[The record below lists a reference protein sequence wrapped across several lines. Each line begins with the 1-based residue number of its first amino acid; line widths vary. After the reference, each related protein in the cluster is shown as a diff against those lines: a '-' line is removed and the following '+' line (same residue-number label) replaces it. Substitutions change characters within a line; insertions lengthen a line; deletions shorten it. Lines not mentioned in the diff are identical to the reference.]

1 MQDDRVMDPEK
12 SEKSLYGLA
21 AGYSGELSQDE
32 DSLITSQEN
41 SLIRNDNNPQGNL
54 SSSWPTSFLACR
66 NEKSS
71 ALDHLLDKTDLLL
84 EKPEQISNEPDLLHC
99 HSPKT
104 PAKSQRR
111 AQDSNKGERKFSSEG
126 ERKLDFVRKS
136 LNSDTVIQSVQAVFQ
151 EWCTHSTFEYLGLAV
166 KPKVA
171 SAPPEAKD
179 KGKHFSLIIRRQV

>member
-21 AGYSGELSQDE
+21 AGYSGELSQEE

-41 SLIRNDNNPQGNL
+41 SFIRNENNPQGNL
-54 SSSWPTSFLACR
+54 SLSTSFLACR
-66 NEKSS
+66 NEKSG

-84 EKPEQISNEPDLLHC
+84 EKPEQISNEPDLLQC
-99 HSPKT
+99 HSPK
-104 PAKSQRR
+104 SQRK
-111 AQDSNKGERKFSSEG
+111 AQDFNKSERNFPSEG

-171 SAPPEAKD
+171 SAPPEVKD

>member
-21 AGYSGELSQDE
+21 AGYSEELSQEE

-41 SLIRNDNNPQGNL
+41 SFIRNENNPQGNL
-54 SSSWPTSFLACR
+54 SLSTSFLACR
-66 NEKSS
+66 NEKSG

-84 EKPEQISNEPDLLHC
+84 EKPEQISNEPDLLQC

-126 ERKLDFVRKS
+126 ERTLDFVKKS
-136 LNSDTVIQSVQAVFQ
+136 LDSDTVIQSVQVVFQ

>member
-1 MQDDRVMDPEK
+1 MQDDRVMDHEK
-12 SEKSLYGLA
+12 SGKSLYGLA
-21 AGYSGELSQDE
+21 AGYRGELSQEE
-32 DSLITSQEN
+32 DSLITLQEN
-41 SLIRNDNNPQGNL
+41 SFIRNENNPQENL
-54 SSSWPTSFLACR
+54 SSSLSTSFLACR
-66 NEKSS
+66 NEKSG

-84 EKPEQISNEPDLLHC
+84 EKPEQISNEPDLLQC
-99 HSPKT
+99 HSP
-104 PAKSQRR
+104 KSQRR
-111 AQDSNKGERKFSSEG
+111 AQDSNKSEINFSSEG

>member
-21 AGYSGELSQDE
+21 AGYSGELLQEE

-41 SLIRNDNNPQGNL
+41 SFIRNENNPQGNL
-54 SSSWPTSFLACR
+54 SLSTSFLACR
-66 NEKSS
+66 NEKSC
-71 ALDHLLDKTDLLL
+71 ALDHLLEKTDLLL
-84 EKPEQISNEPDLLHC
+84 EKPEQISNEPDLLQC
-99 HSPKT
+99 HSP
-104 PAKSQRR
+104 KSQRR
-111 AQDSNKGERKFSSEG
+111 AQDSNKGERNFSSEG

-179 KGKHFSLIIRRQV
+179 KGKHFSLNIRRKV

>member
-41 SLIRNDNNPQGNL
+41 SFIRNENNLQGNL
-54 SSSWPTSFLACR
+54 SSSLSTSFLACR
-66 NEKSS
+66 NEKSV

-84 EKPEQISNEPDLLHC
+84 EKPEQISNEPDLLQC
-99 HSPKT
+99 HSP
-104 PAKSQRR
+104 KSQRR
-111 AQDSNKGERKFSSEG
+111 AQDSNKSERNISSEG

>member
-21 AGYSGELSQDE
+21 AGYSGELSQEE

-41 SLIRNDNNPQGNL
+41 SFLRNENNPQGNL
-54 SSSWPTSFLACR
+54 SSSLSTSFLACR
-66 NEKSS
+66 NEKSG

-84 EKPEQISNEPDLLHC
+84 EKPEQISNEPDLLQC
-99 HSPKT
+99 HSP
-104 PAKSQRR
+104 KSQRR
-111 AQDSNKGERKFSSEG
+111 AQDSNKGERNFSSEG

-179 KGKHFSLIIRRQV
+179 KGKHFSLNIRRQV

>member
-21 AGYSGELSQDE
+21 AGYSGELSQEE

-41 SLIRNDNNPQGNL
+41 SFIRNENNPQGNL
-54 SSSWPTSFLACR
+54 SLSTSFLACR
-66 NEKSS
+66 KEKSG

-84 EKPEQISNEPDLLHC
+84 EKPEQISNEPDLLQC
-99 HSPKT
+99 HSP
-104 PAKSQRR
+104 KSQRR
-111 AQDSNKGERKFSSEG
+111 AQDSNKGERNFSSEG